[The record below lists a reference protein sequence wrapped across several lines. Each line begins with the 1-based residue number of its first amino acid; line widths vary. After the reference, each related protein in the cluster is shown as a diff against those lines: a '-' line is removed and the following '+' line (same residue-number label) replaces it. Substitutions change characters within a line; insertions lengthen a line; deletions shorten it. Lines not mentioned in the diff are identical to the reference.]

1 MRSYREYRLASMRM
15 ADDSGLGPVLAR
27 VVSESAVTHVV
38 ETGTYLGTGS
48 TRMLAAAFA
57 SGRPP
62 KSFITIEANWS
73 SWRAALGNL
82 AAFPFVTVLWGRTM
96 SRRAALEFVR
106 SDDVLRHHERWP
118 DVFIDDTRHPVRS
131 YSREL
136 RGRLGGRPR
145 GLVSTVRFARD
156 RLRHYSGDDLL
167 IRSLRS
173 VREQRPLILLDSA
186 GGIGWLEFQTV
197 LREMG
202 SAPYTIV
209 LDDTHHVKHFRS
221 LAHIRGDP
229 TFTILAESAEHGWV
243 VARHSPG

>member
-15 ADDSGLGPVLAR
+15 VDDSGLGPVLSR
-27 VVSESAVTHVV
+27 VISEYAVAHVV

-57 SGRPP
+57 SRRPP
-62 KSFITIEANWS
+62 ESFITIEANWS

-96 SRRAALEFVR
+96 PRRTALAFVR
-106 SDDVLRHHERWP
+106 SDDALRHHERWP
-118 DVFIDDTRHPVRS
+118 DVFIDDTRHPVKS

-145 GLVSTVRFARD
+145 GLGPTVRFAKD

-167 IRSLRS
+167 TQSLHA
-173 VREQRPLILLDSA
+173 VRQQRPLILLDSA

-221 LAHIRGDP
+221 LAHIRSDAA
-229 TFTILAESAEHGWV
+229 FSILAESAEHGWV
-243 VARHSPG
+243 VARHSAG

>member
-1 MRSYREYRLASMRM
+1 MRPYREYRLASMRM
-15 ADDSGLGPVLAR
+15 VDDGGLAPVLAR
-27 VVSESAVTHVV
+27 VVAESGVSHVV

-48 TRMLAAAFA
+48 TRMLAAAFP

-62 KSFITIEANWS
+62 QSFITIEANWS
-73 SWRAALGNL
+73 SWRTAVDNL

-96 SRRAALEFVR
+96 RRRAALDFVR
-106 SDDVLRHHERWP
+106 ADEALRHHERWP
-118 DVFIDDTRHPVRS
+118 DVFIDDTRHPVKS

-145 GLVSTVRFARD
+145 GLRPIVRFARD
-156 RLRHYSGDDLL
+156 RLRRYSGEDLL
-167 IRSLRS
+167 TRSLHA
-173 VREQRPLILLDSA
+173 VRQLRPLILLDSA

-202 SAPYTIV
+202 AAPYTIV

-221 LAHIRGDP
+221 LAHIRSDAS
-229 TFTILAESAEHGWV
+229 FAILAESAEHGWV
-243 VARHSPG
+243 VARHG